1 MDDINNNIVVK
12 PIKKDKIKKILKTTL
27 ILSIVTSIEFFF
39 TFTLERSNF
48 LIFLLI
54 GLTIVK
60 AFYIIGEFMHLKY
73 EVKGLI
79 LCILLPIIFLMWF
92 VTSLVYEG
100 LAILDSIVS
109 LYI

>member
-1 MDDINNNIVVK
+1 
-12 PIKKDKIKKILKTTL
+12 
-27 ILSIVTSIEFFF
+27 
-39 TFTLERSNF
+39 
-48 LIFLLI
+48 
-54 GLTIVK
+54 
-60 AFYIIGEFMHLKY
+60 MHLKY